1 MSYKSVS
8 NFNYKNEILRKL
20 IHLFDSVIPLSLFY
34 ISREN
39 LLFILT
45 PITIIFIILD
55 FARHHI
61 SYLGKIYSTFF
72 NIVTREIEQ
81 KRNNV
86 TGASYYLLGCLIVVY
101 FFQDINIIISSLLIM
116 SISDSFAAL
125 IGVKYGKTKIYGKKS
140 LEGSFSFFVSTII
153 ILYIFMSN
161 LSPFEYIYISL
172 LITLVELFSFH
183 RINDNLT
190 IPVFAALALN
200 YIV

>member
-86 TGASYYLLGCLIVVY
+86 TGASYYLLSLIRV
-101 FFQDINIIISSLLIM
+101 FRRLS
-116 SISDSFAAL
+116 AA
-125 IGVKYGKTKIYGKKS
+125 
-140 LEGSFSFFVSTII
+140 
-153 ILYIFMSN
+153 
-161 LSPFEYIYISL
+161 
-172 LITLVELFSFH
+172 
-183 RINDNLT
+183 
-190 IPVFAALALN
+190 
-200 YIV
+200 